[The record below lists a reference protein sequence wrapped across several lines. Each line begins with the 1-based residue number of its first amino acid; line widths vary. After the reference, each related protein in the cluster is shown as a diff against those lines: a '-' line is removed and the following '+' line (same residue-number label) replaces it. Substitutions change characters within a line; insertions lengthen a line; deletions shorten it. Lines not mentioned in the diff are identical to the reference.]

1 MIPKVILEENRDTLL
16 LKIKS
21 LTKMEE
27 SPKVED
33 LKGKFVVHMWI
44 IKFMMACIGGHSK
57 CHHSECG
64 DSKCGNTKSA
74 KTAMS
79 NILAYFVKCKYDSEE
94 TQQKVLSGLTEN
106 VQLLESVMGVCAILM
121 DTDLFEEWSKQFME
135 DFHSYCPYTDKSGNV
150 VESPQHS
157 AHAYDTL
164 LIHQF
169 VGMILG
175 VQKAIEK
182 GLTPEWQ
189 QYVGFLCIN
198 HDLMKMY
205 TFNGRGWP
213 SHCSMGALAIEYF
226 TKSLSKHFNKAQ
238 ILLLQIIYACH
249 MLFLLPESDDIND
262 VLMWMIP
269 QYLDGIDSD
278 TILNIVESQCTCD
291 HCAKL
296 SDKSVPQRIKN
307 LKEHVGGLRAKLGSK
322 ERKIQNLIKFNII
335 IIEQPDSKY
344 KSPTSSTLEFIKERA
359 GSDSFVYLSDDS
371 SEFTRENVQQWN
383 DDGIM
388 VVIVT
393 NAALTNRALFES
405 KMPERFQQTSVS
417 VMELATITPQT
428 TLIEALREFLAAP
441 GNIHQSTPH
450 KPNGGSQLPPFT
462 ETTFPYFWKKITCL
476 EEDY

>member
-1 MIPKVILEENRDTLL
+1 MTSMEILVEILVKNRDGLQVKINTLNEVE
-16 LKIKS
+16 K
-21 LTKMEE
+21 
-27 SPKVED
+27 SPKVDD
-33 LKGKFVVHMWI
+33 LRGKFAVHMWI
-44 IKFMMACIGGHSK
+44 ILFFMSCLK
-57 CHHSECG
+57 G
-64 DSKCGNTKSA
+64 DDESA
-74 KTAMS
+74 KTALS
-79 NILAYFVKCKYDSEE
+79 NILMYFVEHKYDSKE
-94 TQQKVLSGLTEN
+94 TQQKVLSGLIEN
-106 VQLLESVMGVCAILM
+106 VQLLESAMGVCTILM
-121 DTDLFEEWSKQFME
+121 NTDLFEEWSKQFLE
-135 DFHSYCPYTDKSGNV
+135 DFHSYCPHTDIKGNV
-150 VESPQHS
+150 VESLQHE

-182 GLTPEWQ
+182 RLTPEWQ

-249 MLFLLPESDDIND
+249 MLFLLTETDDIND

-269 QYLDGIDSD
+269 QDLESIDSD

-296 SDKSVPQRIKN
+296 SDNSVSQRIKN

-322 ERKIQNLIKFNII
+322 RKIQNPQNPNKFNII
-335 IIEQPDSKY
+335 IIEQPDLKC
-344 KSPTSSTLEFIKERA
+344 KLMTSSTLDFIKERA
-359 GSDSFVYLSDDS
+359 GSRSFVYLRDDS
-371 SEFTRENVQQWN
+371 SEFTRENVQQWT

-393 NAALTNRALFES
+393 NAALTDPVGFAS

-417 VMELATITPQT
+417 VMELDTVNPQT
-428 TLIEALREFLAAP
+428 TLYGAIWEFLNAP
-441 GNIHQSTPH
+441 GNLHQSISH
-450 KPNGGSQLPPFT
+450 KSNGGSWLPPFT
-462 ETTFPYFWKKITCL
+462 ETTFQHFWEKIIECRSL
-476 EEDY
+476 

>member
-1 MIPKVILEENRDTLL
+1 MTSMEILVENRDR
-16 LKIKS
+16 LKKTINWLIEMDK
-21 LTKMEE
+21 
-27 SPKVED
+27 SPKVGD
-33 LKGKFVVHMWI
+33 LHAKFAVHMWI
-44 IKFMMACIGGHSK
+44 ILFFMSCLT
-57 CHHSECG
+57 G
-64 DSKCGNTKSA
+64 DDESA

-79 NILAYFVKCKYDSEE
+79 NILVYFVVHKYDSKE

-106 VQLLESVMGVCAILM
+106 VQLLESVMGVCTILM

-135 DFHSYCPYTDKSGNV
+135 DFHSYCPYTDKRGNV

-249 MLFLLPESDDIND
+249 MLFLLPETDDIND

-322 ERKIQNLIKFNII
+322 ERKIQSSFKINII

-344 KSPTSSTLEFIKERA
+344 KSPTSSTLKFIKERA

-371 SEFTRENVQQWN
+371 SEFTRQNFKKWTEA
-383 DDGIM
+383 GTM

-417 VMELATITPQT
+417 VTELDTSQT
-428 TLIEALREFLAAP
+428 TLYGAIWEYSNAP
-441 GNIHQSTPH
+441 GNIHQCTAH
-450 KPNGGSQLPPFT
+450 KLNGGSQLPPFT
-462 ETTFPYFWKKITCL
+462 ETTFPYFWKKITFL

>member
-1 MIPKVILEENRDTLL
+1 MTPKVILDKSRDTLQE
-16 LKIKS
+16 KINS
-21 LTKMEE
+21 LIKMEKT
-27 SPKVED
+27 PKVKD
-33 LKGKFVVHMWI
+33 LEKKFAVHMWI
-44 IKFMMACIGGHSK
+44 IKFMMDCIGGNSK
-57 CHHSECG
+57 CNHAECG
-64 DSKCGNTKSA
+64 DSKCGNTKST
-74 KTAMS
+74 KTAMF

-106 VQLLESVMGVCAILM
+106 VQLLESVMGVCTILM
-121 DTDLFEEWSKQFME
+121 NTDLFEEWSKQFLE
-135 DFHSYCPYTDKSGNV
+135 DFHSYCPHTDKSGNV
-150 VESPQHS
+150 VESPQYA

-198 HDLMKMY
+198 HDLMKIY

-226 TKSLSKHFNKAQ
+226 TKSLSKHFSDVQ

-249 MLFLLPESDDIND
+249 MLFLLPETDDIND
-262 VLMWMIP
+262 ALMWMIP

-278 TILNIVESQCTCD
+278 TILSIVESQCTCD
-291 HCAKL
+291 SCAKL
-296 SDKSVPQRIKN
+296 SHISLQKRVENP
-307 LKEHVGGLRAKLGSK
+307 EAHVDELLTKLGNG
-322 ERKIQNLIKFNII
+322 KIQSPVDIIQNI

-344 KSPTSSTLEFIKERA
+344 KSETSSSMDLIEKRA
-359 GSDSFVYLSDDS
+359 GLSDTVYLRDDS
-371 SEFTRENVQQWN
+371 SEFTREKVQQWN
-383 DDGIM
+383 DDGKL

-393 NAALTNRALFES
+393 NAALSNSILFKS
-405 KMPERFQQTSVS
+405 KMPERFEHRSVR
-417 VMELATITPQT
+417 VMELTTITPQT
-428 TLIEALREFLAAP
+428 TLVEALREYLAAP
-441 GNIHQSTPH
+441 GNIHQSIPH

-462 ETTFPYFWKKITCL
+462 ETMLKHYLGKIIECGSL
-476 EEDY
+476 

>member
-1 MIPKVILEENRDTLL
+1 MTPKVILDKSRDTLQE
-16 LKIKS
+16 KINS
-21 LTKMEE
+21 LRKMEK

-33 LKGKFVVHMWI
+33 LKGKFAVHMWI
-44 IKFMMACIGGHSK
+44 ILFFMSCLT
-57 CHHSECG
+57 G
-64 DSKCGNTKSA
+64 DDESA

-79 NILAYFVKCKYDSEE
+79 NILVYFVVHKYYSKE
-94 TQQKVLSGLTEN
+94 TRQKVLRELTDN
-106 VQLLESVMGVCAILM
+106 KDLLASVMSVCTILM
-121 DTDLFEEWSKQFME
+121 DTDLFEEWSKQFLE
-135 DFHSYCPYTDKSGNV
+135 DFHSYCPHTDKSGNV
-150 VESPQHS
+150 VESPQYA

-226 TKSLSKHFNKAQ
+226 TKSLSKHFSDVQ

-262 VLMWMIP
+262 ALMWMIP

-291 HCAKL
+291 YCAKL

-344 KSPTSSTLEFIKERA
+344 KSETSSTLEFIKKRA

-371 SEFTRENVQQWN
+371 SKFTRQNFKKWTEA
-383 DDGIM
+383 GTL

-393 NAALTNRALFES
+393 NDALTNRALFES

-417 VMELATITPQT
+417 VTELDTSQT
-428 TLIEALREFLAAP
+428 TLVEALREYLASP
-441 GNIHQSTPH
+441 RNLHQSIPH

-462 ETTFPYFWKKITCL
+462 ETMLKHYLGKIIECGSL
-476 EEDY
+476 

>member
-1 MIPKVILEENRDTLL
+1 MTSMEILVENRDGLQ
-16 LKIKS
+16 LKINT
-21 LTKMEE
+21 LNEVEE

-44 IKFMMACIGGHSK
+44 ILFFMSCLT
-57 CHHSECG
+57 G
-64 DSKCGNTKSA
+64 DDESA

-79 NILAYFVKCKYDSEE
+79 NILVYFVEHKYDSEE
-94 TQQKVLSGLTEN
+94 TQQKVLRELTDN
-106 VQLLESVMGVCAILM
+106 KDLLASVMGVCTILM
-121 DTDLFEEWSKQFME
+121 DTDLFEEWSKQFLE
-135 DFHSYCPYTDKSGNV
+135 DFHSYCPHTDKSGNV
-150 VESPQHS
+150 VESPQYA

-182 GLTPEWQ
+182 DLTPEWQ

-226 TKSLSKHFNKAQ
+226 TKSLSKHFSDVQ

-249 MLFLLPESDDIND
+249 MLFLLPETDDIND

-269 QYLDGIDSD
+269 QDLKSEGKDKDKDISSQ
-278 TILNIVESQCTCD
+278 TILSIVESQCTCD
-291 HCAKL
+291 SCAKL
-296 SDKSVPQRIKN
+296 SHSSLQKRVENP
-307 LKEHVGGLRAKLGSK
+307 EAHVDELLTKLGNG
-322 ERKIQNLIKFNII
+322 KIQRPVDIIQNI

-344 KSPTSSTLEFIKERA
+344 KSETSSSMDLIEKRA
-359 GSDSFVYLSDDS
+359 SLSDTVYLRDDS
-371 SEFTRENVQQWN
+371 SEFTREKVQQWN
-383 DDGIM
+383 DDGKL

-393 NAALTNRALFES
+393 NAALSNSILFKS
-405 KMPERFQQTSVS
+405 KMPERFEHRSVR
-417 VMELATITPQT
+417 VMELTTITPQT
-428 TLIEALREFLAAP
+428 TLVEALREYLAAP
-441 GNIHQSTPH
+441 GNLHQSIPH

-462 ETTFPYFWKKITCL
+462 ETMLKHYLGKIIECGSL
-476 EEDY
+476 